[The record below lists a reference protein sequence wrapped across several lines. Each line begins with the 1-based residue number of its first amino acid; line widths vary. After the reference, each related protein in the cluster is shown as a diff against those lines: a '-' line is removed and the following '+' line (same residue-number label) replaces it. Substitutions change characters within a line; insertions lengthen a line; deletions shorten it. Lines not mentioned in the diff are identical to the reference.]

1 MNFNPN
7 NFLFVPLGGVGKIGM
22 NVTLYHFQGKWII
35 VDLGA
40 GFADSDIMPG
50 INMIVA
56 DISFIKKRRKDLL
69 GIILTHA
76 HEDHIGAV
84 QYLWEDLRCTVYAT
98 KFTATLLRAKLKEFS
113 LEVPIKEVDTSKKL
127 ILDSFTIEFINMTH
141 SIPEMHALAIHTSV
155 GSILHTGDWKLDNSP
170 IIGPTSNIEKLKQLG
185 KNGLLAVVCDSTNIF
200 TKGKSG
206 SEGDLYDSLFNIIK
220 NSTQRVAVSLF
231 ASNVARIYT
240 FIKISQ
246 QLNRNVIILGKS
258 LIRIIQVAKDS
269 GYLNDIPDFI
279 DETQAKK
286 LPKNKVLYIC
296 TGCQGEPLAAT
307 AKLST
312 NSHKLAKLESGDT
325 IIFSSKIIPGNDKR
339 IYGVFNRFVNMNV
352 KVITEFMD
360 NVHVSGHP
368 AREEII
374 TMYSLTNPKLCIP
387 VHGEYIHMYEH
398 TKVAQECGIKNH
410 IIPNPGDV
418 IDIVLGK
425 KIDSVKSGYFG
436 VDGNFFHH
444 PEGKVM
450 SMRRKMKNAGIIIVT
465 LIMNKKN
472 QLLKEP
478 SIIAPGVLDEV
489 EDKALIQKITK
500 KIGPKFHTSK
510 MQNIKSYIKNIILN
524 TLKYDIQNKPV
535 IEVQIEYIV

>member
-1 MNFNPN
+1 MNFNADS
-7 NFLFVPLGGVGKIGM
+7 FLFIPLGGVGKIGM
-22 NVTLYHFQGKWII
+22 NVTLYHFQEKWIM

-40 GFADSDIMPG
+40 GFADTEIMPG

-56 DISFIKKRRKDLL
+56 DISFIKKHRKNLL

-76 HEDHIGAV
+76 HEDHLGAV
-84 QYLWEDLRCTVYAT
+84 QYLWEDLRCPVYT
-98 KFTATLLRAKLKEFS
+98 TRFTAIFLKSKLKEFS
-113 LEVPIKEVDTSKKL
+113 LEVPIKEVNTSQELVLKP
-127 ILDSFTIEFINMTH
+127 FTIEFINMTH
-141 SIPEMHALAIHTSV
+141 SIPEMHSLAIHTNV

-170 IIGPTSNIEKLKQLG
+170 VIGPTSNVEKLKQLG

-206 SEGDLYDSLFNIIK
+206 SEGDLYNSLFNIIQ

-246 QLNRNVIILGKS
+246 QLDRHVVILGKS
-258 LIRIIQVAKDS
+258 LIRIVQVAKDS
-269 GYLNDIPDFI
+269 GYLNDVPDFI
-279 DETQAKK
+279 TQEQARQ

-307 AKLST
+307 AKLSNNAHRMVT
-312 NSHKLAKLESGDT
+312 LESGDT

-339 IYGVFNRFVNMNV
+339 IFNVFNRFVNMNV

-360 NVHVSGHP
+360 HVHVSGHP
-368 AREEII
+368 SRDDII

-398 TKVAQECGIKNH
+398 AKVAQECGIKNH
-410 IIPNPGDV
+410 VIPNPGDV

-425 KIDSVKSGYFG
+425 KIDSVQSGYFG
-436 VDGNFFHH
+436 VDGHFFHH

-450 SMRRKMKNAGIIIVT
+450 SMRRKMKNAGIIIII

-472 QLLKEP
+472 QLLKDP
-478 SIIAPGVLDEV
+478 SIIAPGVLDEIK
-489 EDKALIQKITK
+489 DKALIK
-500 KIGPKFHTSK
+500 KVIKTINSKFYANK
-510 MQNIKSYIKNIILN
+510 VQNIKSYIKNIVFN
-524 TLKYDIQNKPV
+524 ALKYDIQNVPV
-535 IEVQIEYIV
+535 IEVQIEYLL